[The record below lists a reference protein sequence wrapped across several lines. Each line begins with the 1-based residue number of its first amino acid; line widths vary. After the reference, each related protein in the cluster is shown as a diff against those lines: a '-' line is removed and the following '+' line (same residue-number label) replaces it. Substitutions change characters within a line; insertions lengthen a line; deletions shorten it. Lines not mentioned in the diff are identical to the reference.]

1 MSVRKAAMIGAVP
14 RLTLP
19 AVIAVAAVAMGAS
32 LLLPSTAAAA
42 GPWEYPGDVTL
53 GSEEVVFDW
62 TTERCENDDIPDAPA
77 RGFVDVDGNIQI
89 IAGHF
94 VTYRMLSTTTLSA
107 LAKDCSQAVFTSDD
121 DTDPSKHNDNEWIIA
136 TYTIDGQNVY
146 ALVHNEFH
154 GDDAGMCTTAGVPTT
169 CWYNTITFASST
181 DKGVTYNHATAPNHF
196 VMTVPYQYQAD
207 VAPFGMFS
215 GSNIIKSPKDNL
227 YYRLVQVEAYNLQQV
242 GVCATRTADPSD
254 PTSWR
259 AWDGTGYNVQFVDP
273 YAGGITPSDHICEP
287 ISPNGAIEQMNDSLT
302 YNTYFDKYMLIGTAS
317 QGGGNYGFYYSLSD
331 DLINWTTRKLIVLGN
346 LLWSPPTPGDI
357 IAYPSLID
365 PDDTSGNFSI
375 SDQSAY
381 LYYTRWDKTAPDDPV
396 LDRDLVRVSID
407 FSKLIVS
414 GFTINRRGDQQDKT
428 IGDGICTT
436 GGGTTC
442 GLRSAIEESNAR
454 PYYYRN
460 EIFPITTTISVA
472 NKTINPTTPYPSI
485 VYPVSINGYTE
496 TGASENTA
504 AFGQAINA
512 VPIVQ
517 VDGSAT
523 NPGTVGLNITAGSS
537 TISGLTINNYTTAIS
552 ISEKGG
558 NTIAGVFIGTDTGGT
573 TSSGAITDGIVIDGV
588 GNNTVGGTS
597 TSSRNLIL
605 GAVVIKN
612 AGASNNVVKGN
623 YIGTDAAGTT
633 LLGSGGSVE
642 IQAGASNNTV
652 GGDGEGN
659 LIVRGGLS
667 SVILEGGADNN
678 TVQGNLIGSDVKGT
692 AELGNHLLGIS
703 IQNGASNNQI
713 GGPSS
718 SLGAGNLIVGA
729 LEEGVFI
736 SGVTSTGNIIE
747 GNFIGTDVGGSI
759 DLGNTNN
766 GILIANS
773 AGDHEIKDNTIAF
786 NGQAGIALL
795 SNAGTNTSM
804 LGNEIYSNG
813 QLGIDLEFNGVNFND
828 PGDSDS
834 SVNNLQNYPSID
846 FATSSSILIAGTLNS
861 LTSTQFRLEFFSN
874 SSCDG
879 SGYGEGENYLGFVDV
894 TTDGSGNATFF
905 LPLESTVPVGHY
917 ITATATDPNDNT
929 SEFSECQLVVS
940 GAADIA
946 DVSVTKTDMADPVNE
961 GDYLVYVAVVVNN
974 GPNDAQN
981 VVLTDTLPGTVTFVS
996 TTPSTPTCTES
1007 GGTVTCNLGT
1017 MVAGATTS
1025 VVILVMADQQG
1036 DLTNNVS
1043 VTSDTSDSNVPN
1055 NSASEVTTVSPPASA
1070 DLEVTKIAHPNPA
1083 NIGQPLLYEINIY
1096 NAGPSDSQN
1105 VLLADVLLGTYSF
1118 ISSTPSSPTCTE
1130 SGGTVTCNLGT
1141 VTSGTTSTVW
1151 VLVVPGVGM
1160 YAIDSAH
1167 ATSTTGDPFLANN
1180 SSRLVVMI
1188 DQPIGVPGMTAWG
1201 LVVAAMAF
1209 GGVLWMRRRSQ
1220 ARPSA

>member
-1 MSVRKAAMIGAVP
+1 
-14 RLTLP
+14 
-19 AVIAVAAVAMGAS
+19 
-32 LLLPSTAAAA
+32 
-42 GPWEYPGDVTL
+42 
-53 GSEEVVFDW
+53 
-62 TTERCENDDIPDAPA
+62 
-77 RGFVDVDGNIQI
+77 
-89 IAGHF
+89 
-94 VTYRMLSTTTLSA
+94 MLSTTTLSA

-121 DTDPSKHNDNEWIIA
+121 DTDPAKHNDNEWIIA
-136 TYTIDGQNVY
+136 TYTNDGQNIY

-154 GDDAGMCTTAGVPTT
+154 GDDAGLCPTTAGVPTT

-181 DKGVTYNHATAPNHF
+181 DKGVTYSHAAAPNHF
-196 VMTVPYQYQAD
+196 VMAVPYQYEQD
-207 VAPFGMFS
+207 VAPFGIFS
-215 GSNIIKSPKDNL
+215 GSNIIQSPKDNL
-227 YYRLVQVEAYNLQQV
+227 YYRPVQVEAYNLQQV
-242 GVCATRTADPSD
+242 GVCATRTTDPSD

-259 AWDGTGYNVQFVDP
+259 AWDGAGYNVQFVDP
-273 YAGGITPSDHICEP
+273 YAGGGITPSDHVCEP
-287 ISPNGAIEQMNDSLT
+287 ISPNGAIEKMNDSLT
-302 YNTYFDKYMLIGTAS
+302 YNTHFDKYMLIGTAS
-317 QGGGNYGFYYSLSD
+317 QSGGNYGFYYSLSD
-331 DLINWTTRKLIVLGN
+331 DLINWTSRKLIVLGN
-346 LLWSPPTPGDI
+346 LLWSPVAPGDI

-365 PDDTSGNFSI
+365 PDDTSGNYSI

-381 LYYTRWDKTAPDDPV
+381 LYYTRWNKPGEDAV

-414 GFTINRRGDQQDKT
+414 GFTINRRGDNQDKLA
-428 IGDGICTT
+428 GDGICTT

-460 EIFPITTTISVA
+460 EIFPITSTISVA

-504 AFGQAINA
+504 AFGQAIDA
-512 VPIVQ
+512 VPIVE

-558 NTIAGVFIGTDTGGT
+558 NTIAGVFIGTNTGGT
-573 TSSGAITDGIVIDGV
+573 TSSGAISEGIVIDGV
-588 GNNTVGGTS
+588 GNNTIGGTA

-605 GAVVIKN
+605 GSIVIKN
-612 AGASNNVVKGN
+612 AEADNNVVKGN
-623 YIGTDAAGTT
+623 YIGTDAAGTI

-678 TVQGNLIGSDVKGT
+678 TVQGNLIGSDVNGT
-692 AELGNHLLGIS
+692 ADLGNHLLGVS

-718 SLGAGNLIVGA
+718 SLGAGNVIVGA
-729 LEEGVFI
+729 LEEGIFI
-736 SGVTSTGNIIE
+736 GGVTSTGNVIE
-747 GNFIGTDVGGSI
+747 GNYIGTDVGGTI
-759 DLGNTNN
+759 DLGNGNN
-766 GILIANS
+766 GILVANTV
-773 AGDHEIKDNTIAF
+773 GDHEIKDNTIAF

-795 SNAGTNTSM
+795 SNAGTSTSM
-804 LGNEIYSNG
+804 LRNEIYSNG
-813 QLGIDLEFNGVNFND
+813 QLGIDLEFNGVNFNE
-828 PGDSDS
+828 PGDSDTG
-834 SVNNLQNYPSID
+834 VNNLQNYPSID

-861 LTSTQFRLEFFSN
+861 LPNTQFRLEFFSN
-874 SSCDG
+874 SSCDS
-879 SGYGEGENYLGFVDV
+879 SGYGEGETYLGFLDV
-894 TTDGSGNATFF
+894 TTDGSGNASFF
-905 LPLESTVPVGHY
+905 LPLENTVPVGHY

-940 GAADIA
+940 GAADVA
-946 DVSVTKTDMADPVNE
+946 DVSVTKTDMVDPVNE

-974 GPNDAQN
+974 GPDDAQN
-981 VVLTDTLPGTVTFVS
+981 IVLTDTLPGTVTFVS
-996 TTPSTPTCTES
+996 STPSTPTCTES

-1017 MVAGATTS
+1017 MVAGATTT

-1043 VTSDTSDSNVPN
+1043 VTSDTADSNIPN
-1055 NSASEVTTVSPPASA
+1055 NSANEITTVSPPASA
-1070 DLEVTKIAHPNPA
+1070 DLEVTKTADPDPA
-1083 NIGQPLLYEINIY
+1083 NIGQPLLYEINVY
-1096 NAGPSDSQN
+1096 NAGPSDAQN
-1105 VLLADVLLGTYSF
+1105 VLLTDVLLGTYTF
-1118 ISSTPSSPTCTE
+1118 ISSTPSTPSCTE
-1130 SGGTVTCNLGT
+1130 SGGTVTCDLGT
-1141 VTSGTTSTVW
+1141 VASGTTSTVW
-1151 VLVVPGVGM
+1151 VLVVPGIGA
-1160 YAIDSAH
+1160 YAANSAH
-1167 ATSTTGDPFLANN
+1167 ATSTTGDPVLGNN
-1180 SSRLVVMI
+1180 SSTVIVLI
-1188 DQPIGVPGMTAWG
+1188 DQPIGIPGITEWG
-1201 LVVAAMAF
+1201 LAIAAVVF
-1209 GGVLWMRRRSQ
+1209 GAVLWLRRRTR